1 VEVHRAEYTPRC
13 RELTPE
19 FERESRRFRD
29 LTRDQHG
36 RINARGFFEAMAME
50 YKDYYAILG
59 VPRTASEKEIK
70 AAYRRLA
77 RKFHP
82 DMNKGAAKSEAKF
95 KEINEANEVLS
106 DPVKRRRYD
115 TLGANWDSMHTAQ
128 HRGAGR
134 VHADFGGSGNLGGF
148 SDFFRT
154 FFGGGFGGGS
164 EGGMGGLEDL
174 FEGGAGRARASDLEA
189 NMDLTLEEAIRGAT
203 RAVQIGERR
212 VEVKIPAGVREGVR
226 VRVAG
231 GAGAAGGDVYLRVR
245 LVPHPQFER
254 AGDDLQTTV
263 TVPLTTAVLGGEV
276 SVPTLDGARG
286 IKVPAASRVG
296 QMFRLAGEG
305 LPRQQGGR
313 GDLLARL
320 SVELPKKLSPRET
333 ELFTELRALGR

>member
-1 VEVHRAEYTPRC
+1 
-13 RELTPE
+13 
-19 FERESRRFRD
+19 
-29 LTRDQHG
+29 
-36 RINARGFFEAMAME
+36 ME

-59 VPRTASEKEIK
+59 LPRTASEKEIK

-77 RKFHP
+77 RKYHP
-82 DMNKGAAKSEAKF
+82 DMNKGAPKAEAKF

-106 DPVKRRRYD
+106 DPVKRKRYD
-115 TLGANWDSMHTAQ
+115 TLGADWDSIRTAQ
-128 HRGAGR
+128 HPGAGR
-134 VHADFGGSGNLGGF
+134 VHADFEGTGDLGGF

-164 EGGMGGLEDL
+164 EGGGVEGL
-174 FEGGAGRARASDLEA
+174 FERGAGRARVSDLEA
-189 NMDLTLEEAIRGAT
+189 SVDLTLEEALRGTT
-203 RAVQIGERR
+203 RALQIGDRR
-212 VEVKIPAGVREGVR
+212 VEVKIPAGVREGLR

-231 GAGAAGGDVYLRVR
+231 GAGAAGGDIYLRVR
-245 LVPHPQFER
+245 LAPHPQFER

-276 SVPTLDGARG
+276 SVPTLDGPRG

-296 QMFRLAGEG
+296 QVFRLAGEG

-320 SVELPKKLSPRET
+320 SVELPRRLSPRET

>member
-1 VEVHRAEYTPRC
+1 MP
-13 RELTPE
+13 
-19 FERESRRFRD
+19 
-29 LTRDQHG
+29 
-36 RINARGFFEAMAME
+36 ME

-59 VPRTASEKEIK
+59 LPRTASAKDVK

-82 DMNKGAAKSEAKF
+82 DMNKGAPKAEAKF

-106 DPVKRRRYD
+106 DPVKRKRYD
-115 TLGANWDSMHTAQ
+115 TLGADWDSVRTAQ
-128 HRGAGR
+128 HPGAGR
-134 VHADFGGSGNLGGF
+134 VHADFGGEGNLGGF

-164 EGGMGGLEDL
+164 EGEDL
-174 FEGGAGRARASDLEA
+174 FESGARRARASDLEA
-189 NMDLTLEEAIRGAT
+189 MVDLTLEEALRGT
-203 RAVQIGERR
+203 SRAIQVGDRR
-212 VEVKIPAGVREGVR
+212 VEVKIPAGVREGLR
-226 VRVAG
+226 VRIAG
-231 GAGAAGGDVYLRVR
+231 GAGAAGGDIYLRVR
-245 LVPHPQFER
+245 LLPHPQFER

-276 SVPTLDGARG
+276 SVPTLDGPRG

-296 QMFRLAGEG
+296 QMFRLAGQG

-320 SVELPKKLSPRET
+320 SVELPQKLSPREA
-333 ELFTELRALGR
+333 ELFTELRTLGR